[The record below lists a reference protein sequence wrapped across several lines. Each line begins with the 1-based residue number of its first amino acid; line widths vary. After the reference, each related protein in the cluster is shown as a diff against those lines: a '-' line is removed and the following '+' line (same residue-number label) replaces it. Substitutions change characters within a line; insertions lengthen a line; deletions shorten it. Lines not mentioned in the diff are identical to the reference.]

1 MNRIMTL
8 LIIMAMLLVTGCS
21 QDMKTPEN
29 ITEEKTETQP
39 VSMIYGYYRFC
50 SAYGC
55 HWLESKQISDT
66 SEFDFGHNVT
76 DTSEGYMYVLAVR
89 NTSSSAIDIPK
100 EAVWI
105 DGDDKECFVMDHT
118 GKNIRVFPDS
128 DCEMMR
134 ISFCPDSIG
143 EKKAVL
149 HIKANEDQQEI
160 RIPLR
165 GIGVSS
171 HEDFDGMDFICY
183 GNPVAIDTYSSCH
196 FIAPGDDEGFFTIHS
211 AYRPGIIISEW
222 DRDGNKTESHEF
234 GTIIGYPDY
243 AYRIGDVIRIYESE
257 NSCFD
262 FDINTGTL
270 SERKPCPTEEY
281 LANIHKSPS
290 SPHSIDLKYGDYA
303 VRLSANGNAD
313 FSKDGKIWA
322 TVAGLFSP
330 ATGYDACIS
339 GDCLYWLTDCQIG
352 RVKLKKTIEDLEKTF
367 RD

>member
-1 MNRIMTL
+1 MKQLLTL
-8 LIIMAMLLVTGCS
+8 LIIAVNLIISGCA
-21 QDMKTPEN
+21 QEIKTPEN
-29 ITEEKTETQP
+29 VTEDKIETQP

-50 SAYGC
+50 STYGC
-55 HWLESKQISDT
+55 HWLESQKISDT

-118 GKNIRVFPDS
+118 GKNIRIFPDS
-128 DCEMMR
+128 DCEIMR

-160 RIPLR
+160 QIPLR

-171 HEDFDGMDFICY
+171 HEDFDGMDFIGY
-183 GNPVAIDTYSSCH
+183 EKPIASGNGFVKH
-196 FIAPGDDEGFFTIHS
+196 LIAPGDDEGFFTIHS
-211 AYRPGIIISEW
+211 AYQSGIIISEW
-222 DRDGNKTESHEF
+222 DRDGNKTVTYEF
-234 GTIIGYPDY
+234 GTIINNFVF
-243 AYRIGDVIRIYESE
+243 ACRIGDVIRIYESE

-262 FDINTGTL
+262 FDISTRTL
-270 SERKPCPTEEY
+270 SERKPCPTEEFY
-281 LANIHKSPS
+281 ANLPKSLSYPYN
-290 SPHSIDLKYGDYA
+290 INLKYGDYA
-303 VRLSANGNAD
+303 VSLSDRGNAD
-313 FSKDGKIWA
+313 FSKDGKIWV
-322 TVAGLFSP
+322 TISGLFSP
-330 ATGYDACIS
+330 VTGYDACIS

-352 RVKLKKTIEDLEKTF
+352 RVKLKETIDNLEKTF
-367 RD
+367 ME

>member
-1 MNRIMTL
+1 MKQLLTL
-8 LIIMAMLLVTGCS
+8 LIIAVILIISGCA
-21 QDMKTPEN
+21 QEIKTPEN
-29 ITEEKTETQP
+29 ITEDKIETQP
-39 VSMIYGYYRFC
+39 VSMIYGYSKFC
-50 SAYGC
+50 STYGC
-55 HWLESKQISDT
+55 HWLESQKISDT

-76 DTSEGYMYVLAVR
+76 DTSGGYMYSVLVR

-105 DGDDKECFVMDHT
+105 DGADKECFVMDHT
-118 GKNIRVFPDS
+118 GKNIRIFPDS

-171 HEDFDGMDFICY
+171 HEDFDGMDFIGY
-183 GNPVAIDTYSSCH
+183 ENPIAIDNYSYN

-211 AYRPGIIISEW
+211 AYRPGIIISKW

-234 GTIIGYPDY
+234 GTIISYPDY

-262 FDINTGTL
+262 FDISTRTL
-270 SERKPCPTEEY
+270 SERKPCPTEEFY
-281 LANIHKSPS
+281 ANLPKSLS
-290 SPHSIDLKYGDYA
+290 NSYNITLEYGDYT
-303 VRLSANGNAD
+303 VRLSDKGNAD

-322 TVAGLFSP
+322 TISGLFSP
-330 ATGYDACIS
+330 STGYDACIS

-352 RVKLKKTIEDLEKTF
+352 RVKLKETIEDLEKTF
-367 RD
+367 RN

>member
-1 MNRIMTL
+1 MNRILTL
-8 LIIMAMLLVTGCS
+8 LIIMAILLVTGCS

-39 VSMIYGYYRFC
+39 VSIIFGYRRFC
-50 SAYGC
+50 STYGC
-55 HWLESKQISDT
+55 HWMESQRISDT
-66 SEFDFGHNVT
+66 SEFDFGHNAT
-76 DTSEGYMYVLAVR
+76 DTSEGYMYVLAVG

-134 ISFCPDSIG
+134 ISFGPDSIG

-234 GTIIGYPDY
+234 GTIISYPDY

-262 FDINTGTL
+262 FDISTGTL
-270 SERKPCPTEEY
+270 SERKPCTTEEY